1 MRRWLAAALLLM
13 VAQAAQA
20 AWPERPITIIV
31 PYGPGGGADV
41 ASRAYGR
48 VLEERFGQPVV
59 IVNRPGAG
67 GGIGFTQIRRAAPDG
82 YTIGAVTGPNLATL
96 PIERNEPYHF
106 TDFALIGNMVD
117 DVGGMFVRADSP
129 LKTLADLVTFAR
141 ANPGAVS
148 FATTGIGTYAHF
160 SVLTLERLGN
170 LRANAVHYT
179 GTAVIRQALLSGDIM
194 VAGISLTDARA
205 EWEAGLV
212 RPLVQLGESRWS
224 GAPNI
229 PTAREQGMD
238 IVFSSQ
244 RGFAAPPGLPEEI
257 RGKLETALRE
267 MAADPAVQ
275 QRAAQQGMPL
285 RFLSGAE
292 WLADF
297 RRQDVA
303 YREMWRRQPWKE

>member
-1 MRRWLAAALLLM
+1 MRRWLTAALFTLLAGM
-13 VAQAAQA
+13 AQA

-48 VLEERFGQPVV
+48 VLEEKLGQPVV

-67 GGIGFTQIRRAAPDG
+67 GGIGFTQLRRATPDG
-82 YTIGAVTGPNLATL
+82 YTIGAITGPNLVTL
-96 PIERNEPYHF
+96 PIERTEPYQF

-117 DVGGMFVRADSP
+117 DIGGMFVRADSP
-129 LKTLADLVTFAR
+129 LKTLADLVAHGR
-141 ANPGAVS
+141 ANPGALS

-160 SVLTLERLGN
+160 SMLTLERLGN
-170 LRANAVHYT
+170 LRANAIHFT

-194 VAGISLTDARA
+194 VAGISMTDARA
-205 EWEAGLV
+205 EWEAGMV
-212 RPLVQLGESRWS
+212 RPLAQLAEQRWP
-224 GAPNI
+224 GAPNT
-229 PTAREQGMD
+229 PTALEQGMD
-238 IVFSSQ
+238 IRFSSQ
-244 RGFAAPPGLPEEI
+244 RGFAAPPGTPEDI
-257 RGKLETALRE
+257 RASFERVLRD

-292 WLADF
+292 WMADF
-297 RRQDVA
+297 RRQDTM
-303 YREMWRRQPWKE
+303 YRRMWQDHPWKE